1 MLNFFS
7 DKRILIL
14 SIVLILSISLIAFKG
29 ISFGIEF
36 EGGVRIPITFDRDL
50 TITEMEDVVNTMKTR
65 ISKFG
70 LSQVNVKSIPPRE
83 LQIELAKGDESSIQ
97 QIQNL
102 LQQQGNFEAVIDNK
116 IAINGQDILP
126 GSIGEGRLTALSRE
140 VYKWEVDFAITE
152 SGASKFAAVALGQAN
167 KPVHMFLD
175 RPQKAIILLDPRLF
189 PEGAEIS
196 SIITS
201 VNSFNSIENS
211 ELKFIIVDNW
221 EIKKE
226 ILVASLVNNTNMLI
240 IAPESSIFSAE
251 LNNYSTNVKLLSDED
266 FAFDMYYNQ
275 MTGEYII
282 NQWKAIGLLSS
293 PTLSEGLA
301 QGTPSRLVSVSGSA
315 TDSATAYDEAKN
327 IKSILSGGRLPVN
340 ALIGSTV
347 SIPAPLGKQFLDM
360 SVIGGLIAMSLI
372 IVFVTLR
379 YRSPKLFIPIIAITS
394 AEIIILISIL
404 GGFGTIDFAA
414 MAGIIAALGTSID
427 AQIIITDELLKKKGS
442 MTKEEMQQCINRAF
456 FIIARN
462 VATAV
467 VVMLPLFFSGIVEVV
482 GFATSTI
489 FGALLGLVI
498 SRPAYAAIVEKLD
511 ITKD

>member
-1 MLNFFS
+1 MLDIIK
-7 DKRILIL
+7 DKRIIFLSILVIL
-14 SIVLILSISLIAFKG
+14 SLSLIAYKG
-29 ISFGIEF
+29 ISYGIEF

-50 TITEMEDVVNTMKTR
+50 TPMEMEEVSNIIKTR
-65 ISKFG
+65 ISNFG
-70 LSQVNVKSIPPRE
+70 LSQVIVRPLPPRE
-83 LQIELAKGDESSIQ
+83 LQIELARGDESSIE
-97 QIQNL
+97 QIETL
-102 LQQQGNFEAVIDNK
+102 LQQRGSFEAIINNRV
-116 IAINGQDILP
+116 AITGQDILP
-126 GSIGEGRLTALSRE
+126 GSIGDGRVSAISRD

-152 SGASKFAAVALGQAN
+152 SGASRFAAVALGQAN

-175 RPQKAIILLDPRLF
+175 RPQDAIILLDPRLF
-189 PEGAEIS
+189 PEGAEVS
-196 SIITS
+196 SIISS

-211 ELKFIIVDNW
+211 KLTFIIIDNW
-221 EIKKE
+221 EIKKN
-226 ILVASLVNNTNMLI
+226 ILVNEINNTDRLI
-240 IAPESSIFSAE
+240 IASNESFFASE
-251 LNNYSTNVKLLSDED
+251 LSQYSENVNLLSDSDME
-266 FAFDMYYNQ
+266 FDMYYNQ
-275 MTGEYII
+275 ITGEFII
-282 NQWKAIGLLSS
+282 SQWRAIGLLSS

-301 QGTPSRLVSVSGSA
+301 QGAPSRLVSVSGS
-315 TDSATAYDEAKN
+315 TGDTEEAYYEARN

-340 ALIGSTV
+340 ALVGSTI

-360 SVIGGLIAMSLI
+360 SIIGGLIAMTLI
-372 IVFVTLR
+372 ILFVTLR
-379 YRSPKLFIPIIAITS
+379 YRSPKLFIPIIVITS

-427 AQIIITDELLKKKGS
+427 SQIIITDELLKKKGA

-467 VVMLPLFFSGIVEVV
+467 MAMLPLFFSGIVEVV

-489 FGALLGLVI
+489 FGALLGLVV

-511 ITKD
+511 LAKN

>member
-1 MLNFFS
+1 MLKLFA

-14 SIVLILSISLIAFKG
+14 SIILILSLSLIVFKG
-29 ISFGIEF
+29 INFGIEF

-50 TITEMEDVVNTMKTR
+50 TVTEMDDVVNTLKTR

-70 LSQVNVKSIPPRE
+70 LSQVNVKSIPYRE
-83 LQIELAKGDESSIQ
+83 VQIELAVGDESSIE
-97 QIQNL
+97 QIEKL
-102 LQQQGNFEAVIDNK
+102 LQQQGNFEAIINNK
-116 IAINGQDILP
+116 VAINGQDILS
-126 GSIGEGRLTALSRE
+126 GSIGEGRVSAVSRE
-140 VYKWEVDFAITE
+140 AYKWEVDFAITE
-152 SGASKFAAVALGQAN
+152 AGANKFAAVALGQAN

-175 RPQKAIILLDPRLF
+175 RPEDAIILLDPRLF
-189 PEGAEIS
+189 PEGVEVS
-196 SIITS
+196 SIISS

-211 ELKFIIVDNW
+211 NLKFIIIDNW
-221 EIKKE
+221 EVKKNILIKE
-226 ILVASLVNNTNMLI
+226 LNNTNRLI
-240 IAPESSIFSAE
+240 IASEGSFYASE
-251 LNNYSTNVKLLSDED
+251 LSELSENVNLISDED
-266 FAFDMYYNQ
+266 FTFGMYYNQ
-275 MTGEYII
+275 VTGEYII

-301 QGTPSRLVSVSGSA
+301 QGAPSRLVSVSGST
-315 TDSATAYDEAKN
+315 TDSSAAYDEAKN

-340 ALIGSTV
+340 AILGSTI

-360 SVIGGLIAMSLI
+360 SVIGGLVAIALI
-372 IVFVTLR
+372 VLFVTLR
-379 YRSPKLFIPIIAITS
+379 YRSPKLFIPIIVITS
-394 AEIIILISIL
+394 AEIIILIALL

-427 AQIIITDELLKKKGS
+427 AQIIITDELLKKKGV

-467 VVMLPLFFSGIVEVV
+467 VAMLPLFFSGIVEVI

-489 FGALLGLVI
+489 FGALLGLII

-511 ITKD
+511 IANN

>member
-1 MLNFFS
+1 MLNILK
-7 DKRILIL
+7 DKRILFLSVIL
-14 SIVLILSISLIAFKG
+14 LLSISLILFKG
-29 ISFGIEF
+29 INYGIEF

-50 TITEMEDVVNTMKTR
+50 TPTEIEEVSNIIKTR
-65 ISKFG
+65 ISNFG
-70 LSQVNVKSIPPRE
+70 LSQVIVRPLPPRE
-83 LQIELAKGDESSIQ
+83 LQIELAKGDESSIE
-97 QIQNL
+97 QIEKL
-102 LQQQGNFEAVIDNK
+102 LQQRGSFEAIINNRV
-116 IAINGQDILP
+116 AITGQDILS
-126 GSIGEGRLTALSRE
+126 GSIGDGRITALSRDT
-140 VYKWEVDFAITE
+140 YRWEVDFAITE

-175 RPQKAIILLDPRLF
+175 RPHNAIILLDPRLF
-189 PEGAEIS
+189 PEDADVS

-211 ELKFIIVDNW
+211 NLKFIIIDNW
-221 EIKKE
+221 EIKKS
-226 ILVASLVNNTNMLI
+226 ILLNEMNNSNMLI
-240 IAPESSIFSAE
+240 IAAE
-251 LNNYSTNVKLLSDED
+251 DSFFASELDNYSENVKLLSDED
-266 FAFDMYYNQ
+266 FTFEMYYNQ
-275 MTGEYII
+275 VTGEYII

-301 QGTPSRLVSVSGSA
+301 QGAPSRLVSVSGS
-315 TDSATAYDEAKN
+315 TYDSDDAYNDARN

-340 ALIGSTV
+340 ALVGSTV

-360 SVIGGLIAMSLI
+360 SVLGGLIAMTLI
-372 IVFVTLR
+372 ILFVTLR
-379 YRSPKLFIPIIAITS
+379 YRSPKLFIPIIVITS

-427 AQIIITDELLKKKGS
+427 SQIIITDELLKKKGS
-442 MTKEEMQQCINRAF
+442 MNKEEMQQCINRAF

-467 VVMLPLFFSGIVEVV
+467 VAMLPLFFSGIVEVV

-511 ITKD
+511 IAND

>member
-1 MLNFFS
+1 MLKLFA

-14 SIVLILSISLIAFKG
+14 SIILILSLSLIVFKG
-29 ISFGIEF
+29 INFGIEF

-50 TITEMEDVVNTMKTR
+50 TVTEMDDVVNTLKTR

-70 LSQVNVKSIPPRE
+70 LSQVNVKSIPYRE
-83 LQIELAKGDESSIQ
+83 VQIELAVGDESSIE
-97 QIQNL
+97 QIEKL
-102 LQQQGNFEAVIDNK
+102 LQQQGNFEAIINNK
-116 IAINGQDILP
+116 VAINGQDILS
-126 GSIGEGRLTALSRE
+126 GSIGEGRVSAVSRE
-140 VYKWEVDFAITE
+140 AYKWEVDFAITE
-152 SGASKFAAVALGQAN
+152 AGANKFAAVALGQAN

-175 RPQKAIILLDPRLF
+175 RPEDAIILLDPRLF
-189 PEGAEIS
+189 PEGVEVS
-196 SIITS
+196 SIISS

-211 ELKFIIVDNW
+211 NLKFIIIDNW
-221 EIKKE
+221 EVKKNILIKE
-226 ILVASLVNNTNMLI
+226 LNNTNRLI
-240 IAPESSIFSAE
+240 IASEGSFYASE
-251 LNNYSTNVKLLSDED
+251 LSELSENVNLISDED
-266 FAFDMYYNQ
+266 FTFEMYYNQ
-275 MTGEYII
+275 VTGEYII

-301 QGTPSRLVSVSGSA
+301 QGAPSRLVSVSGST
-315 TDSATAYDEAKN
+315 TDSSAAYDEAKN

-340 ALIGSTV
+340 AILGSTI

-360 SVIGGLIAMSLI
+360 SVIGGLVAIALI
-372 IVFVTLR
+372 VLFVTFR
-379 YRSPKLFIPIIAITS
+379 YRSPKLFIPIIVITS
-394 AEIIILISIL
+394 AEIIILIALL

-427 AQIIITDELLKKKGS
+427 AQIIITDELLKKKGV

-467 VVMLPLFFSGIVEVV
+467 VAMLPLFFSGIVEVI

-489 FGALLGLVI
+489 FGALLGLII

-511 ITKD
+511 IANN

>member
-1 MLNFFS
+1 MLKLFA

-14 SIVLILSISLIAFKG
+14 SIILILSLSLIVFKG
-29 ISFGIEF
+29 INFGIEF

-50 TITEMEDVVNTMKTR
+50 TVTEMDDVVNTLKTR

-70 LSQVNVKSIPPRE
+70 LSQVNVKSIPYRE
-83 LQIELAKGDESSIQ
+83 VQIELAVGDESSIE
-97 QIQNL
+97 QIEKL
-102 LQQQGNFEAVIDNK
+102 LQQQGNFEAIINNK
-116 IAINGQDILP
+116 VAINGQDILS
-126 GSIGEGRLTALSRE
+126 GSIGEGRVSAVSRE
-140 VYKWEVDFAITE
+140 AYKWEVDFAITE
-152 SGASKFAAVALGQAN
+152 AGANKFAAVALGQAN

-175 RPQKAIILLDPRLF
+175 RPEDAIILLDPRLF
-189 PEGAEIS
+189 PEGVEVS
-196 SIITS
+196 SIISS

-211 ELKFIIVDNW
+211 NLKFIIIDNW
-221 EIKKE
+221 EVKKNILIKE
-226 ILVASLVNNTNMLI
+226 LNNTNRLI
-240 IAPESSIFSAE
+240 IASEGSFYASE
-251 LNNYSTNVKLLSDED
+251 LSELSENVNLISDED
-266 FAFDMYYNQ
+266 FTFGMYYNQ
-275 MTGEYII
+275 VTGEYII

-301 QGTPSRLVSVSGSA
+301 QGAPSRLVSVSGST
-315 TDSATAYDEAKN
+315 TDSSAAYDEAKN

-340 ALIGSTV
+340 AILGSTI

-360 SVIGGLIAMSLI
+360 SVIGGLVAIALI
-372 IVFVTLR
+372 VLFVTFR
-379 YRSPKLFIPIIAITS
+379 YRSPKLFIPIIVITS
-394 AEIIILISIL
+394 AEIIILIALL
-404 GGFGTIDFAA
+404 GGFGTIDFSA

-427 AQIIITDELLKKKGS
+427 SQIIITDELLKKKGV

-467 VVMLPLFFSGIVEVV
+467 VAMLPLFFSGIVEVI

-489 FGALLGLVI
+489 FGALLGLII

-511 ITKD
+511 IANN